1 MLQLYFDRF
10 VMVMIQVERYKSFE
24 YGLMKTIIDEM
35 QIFDSNSSSMQKYIF
50 LIEGWVWVLHR

>member
-10 VMVMIQVERYKSFE
+10 VMVMIQVEQYKSFE
-24 YGLMKTIIDEM
+24 YDLMKTIIDEM

-50 LIEGWVWVLHR
+50 PIEGWVWVLHR

>member
-10 VMVMIQVERYKSFE
+10 VMVMIQVEQYTLFE

-35 QIFDSNSSSMQKYIF
+35 QIFDSNSLSMQKYIF
-50 LIEGWVWVLHR
+50 PIEGWVWVLHR